1 MTIRIRYNRA
11 FEIEDIAPG
20 DIIIDKQCNDI
31 MYVIILTNAE
41 AEELLCV
48 RINEHGTVR
57 GLMTRIGYECVD
69 NYLKVEIDDAGY

>member
-20 DIIIDKQCNDI
+20 DI
-31 MYVIILTNAE
+31 MYAIILTNAE